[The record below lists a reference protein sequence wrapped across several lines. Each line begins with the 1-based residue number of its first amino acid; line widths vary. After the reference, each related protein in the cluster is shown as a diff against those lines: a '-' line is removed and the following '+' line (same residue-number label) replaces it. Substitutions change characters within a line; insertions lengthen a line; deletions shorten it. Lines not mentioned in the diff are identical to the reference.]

1 MHSSKPVQ
9 LVVLVAVVVEL
20 VNLFELV
27 SSHVDESRPRQSW
40 NSKSVARPVS
50 FVA

>member
-27 SSHVDESRPRQSW
+27 SSHVDESRQSW